1 MRAFL
6 LLEHL
11 VQVVGIS
18 HILLE
23 ILFQE
28 VLFVCLRIFQ
38 DIAARCH
45 PELKVVCVVNGW
57 LTDVLIEQVN
67 VFACHPILKSLLF
80 ELKPLDLL
88 SE

>member
-1 MRAFL
+1 M
-6 LLEHL
+6 
-11 VQVVGIS
+11 
-18 HILLE
+18 
-23 ILFQE
+23 
-28 VLFVCLRIFQ
+28 LFVCLGIFQ
-38 DIAARCH
+38 DIPARRD

-80 ELKPLDLL
+80 ELKPLELL